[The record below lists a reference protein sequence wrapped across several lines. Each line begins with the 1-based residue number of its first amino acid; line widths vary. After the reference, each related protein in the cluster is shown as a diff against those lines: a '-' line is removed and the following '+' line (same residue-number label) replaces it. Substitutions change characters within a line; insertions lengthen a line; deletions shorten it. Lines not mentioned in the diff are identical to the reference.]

1 MNLDS
6 KVILAFDF
14 GLKHIGVAIGQEI
27 TNTAETFFSLKAKN
41 GEPDWRKLDTL
52 IKEWNPKL
60 LVVGNPLNMDGSS
73 GKSSQSA
80 KDVSRYIEKNIDIPV
95 CLWDERLS
103 TVGAFNLSSQLDVN
117 VSKREKKIDEN
128 AAAFLLQGAIDFLN
142 N

>member
-60 LVVGNPLNMDGSS
+60 LVVGNPLNMDGSES
-73 GKSSQSA
+73 EMKKKSDKFSNLIN
-80 KDVSRYIEKNIDIPV
+80 KRYNIPV
-95 CLWDERLS
+95 ELMDERLTTREAKDRLKTEEDNS
-103 TVGAFNLSSQLDVN
+103 ISSGRDTHQIAAQIILE
-117 VSKREKKIDEN
+117 SWFSEN
-128 AAAFLLQGAIDFLN
+128 R
-142 N
+142 